1 MDAVDRSRHI
11 AGLGTPAQAWLDDP
25 ALAQVPAVG
34 LDALVPEG
42 RRAVVVAPHP
52 DDEILSCGG
61 LLHLL
66 ELHRRPFVV
75 AAVTDGEGSHA
86 GSAEWPVERLRATRP
101 QETLG
106 ALDSL
111 GIAAPQVVRLRVPDG
126 GVTAAE
132 EALARRLAGLLAPG
146 DVVVTT
152 WRYDGH
158 PDHEATAR
166 ACAAAARAAGA
177 ALLEVPVWGWHWSA
191 PGDGAIPF
199 AQARKLPLPPAL
211 VARKRAAMACFR
223 SQLTEDASTGALPIV
238 FPQALERLLN
248 PYELYLHEPR
258 PTEPATAF

>member
-11 AGLGTPAQAWLDDP
+11 AGLGTPAHAWRDDA
-25 ALAQVPAVG
+25 ALARVPAVG
-34 LDALVPEG
+34 LDDLVPRG
-42 RRAVVVAPHP
+42 ARAVVVAPHP
-52 DDEILSCGG
+52 DDEILSCGA

-66 ELHRRPFVV
+66 GQHGRPFAVV
-75 AAVTDGEGSHA
+75 AVTDGEGSHA
-86 GSAEWPVERLRATRP
+86 GSSEWPVERLRATRP
-101 QETLG
+101 RESLA

-111 GIAAPQVVRLRVPDG
+111 GIAAPRLVRLHVPDG

-132 EALARRLAGLLAPG
+132 EDVAWRLAALLQPG

-166 ACAAAARAAGA
+166 ACAAAARAVGA
-177 ALLEVPVWGWHWSA
+177 TLLEVPVWGWHWSA

-199 AQARKLPLPPAL
+199 DRARKLSLPPEL
-211 VARKRAAMACFR
+211 VERKRAAMACFH
-223 SQLTEDASTGALPIV
+223 SQLTVDSSTGATPIV